1 MKPRTLR
8 VAIAAA
14 FLLCV
19 VGCARIGGRSI
30 SVEFRSA
37 EGLRG
42 GEAVYLAG
50 VRIGEAH
57 EPKLVSGRAVVPV
70 TIYRQYKDAVPA
82 GTVFVLK
89 RDPRDANRFALAGT
103 TCSSAPPGQKP
114 PEEYQALK
122 FVHDPFASAP
132 PGQKPPEL
140 YRGVRNQ
147 REFLAVCGAAKA
159 AELYEELTR

>member
-1 MKPRTLR
+1 MRARTLR
-8 VAIAAA
+8 VAIAAV

-30 SVEFRSA
+30 SVAFRSA

-114 PEEYQALK
+114 PE
-122 FVHDPFASAP
+122 
-132 PGQKPPEL
+132 L